1 MAQHI
6 FVGTSAPSEAPK
18 GIGHHY
24 VDKTT
29 KSAYL
34 SVGTDSVE
42 DWLLVTRVDQNTVPL
57 WRHLPIEI
65 TQTIVEQNTFE
76 IPELVERETFSL
88 VFGNLSFAVDYDFT
102 LTLLQ
107 NKTRVEFLNTL
118 RAPNGL
124 SAIAL
129 GDRVF
134 IRYKVAQT

>member
-6 FVGTSAPSEAPK
+6 FVGTTAPTEAPK

-24 VDKTT
+24 VDRSS

-34 SVGTDSVE
+34 SVGTDSVS
-42 DWLLVTRVDQNTVPL
+42 DWLLVTRVDQNTVPQ
-57 WRHLPIEI
+57 WRNIPVEI
-65 TQTIVEQNTFE
+65 TQAIVSQNSFE
-76 IPELVERETFSL
+76 IPELVERETFTL
-88 VFGNLSFAVDYDFT
+88 VFGNLSYAVDYDFT

-107 NKTRVEFLNTL
+107 NRTRVEFLDTL

-124 SAIAL
+124 SAIAV

>member
-24 VDKTT
+24 VDKTS

-57 WRHLPIEI
+57 WRHLHIEI

-76 IPELVERETFSL
+76 IPELVELETFSL
-88 VFGNLSFAVDYDFT
+88 VFGNLSYAVDYDFT
-102 LTLLQ
+102 ITLLQ

-118 RAPNGL
+118 RAPDGL
-124 SAIAL
+124 SAIAV

>member
-42 DWLLVTRVDQNTVPL
+42 DWLLVTRVDQNSVPL
-57 WRHLPIEI
+57 WRHVPIEI

-102 LTLLQ
+102 LTLIQ